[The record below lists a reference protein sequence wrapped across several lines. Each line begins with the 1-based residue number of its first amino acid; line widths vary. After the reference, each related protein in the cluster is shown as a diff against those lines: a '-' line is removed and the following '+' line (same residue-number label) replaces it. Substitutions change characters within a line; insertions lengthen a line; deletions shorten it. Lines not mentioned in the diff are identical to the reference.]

1 MKHLGVW
8 MGLFFS
14 VSALSASLSCS
25 GGQGSHEDQGEAQPA
40 AIWSTHVEK
49 AVDWGPDCFGVMGI
63 SSGGDLVYVSGST
76 SDSGGAYTY
85 GWIEAF
91 SGAMGGLA
99 PEFGNA
105 GKLVVSDV
113 TGAFVGLSSM
123 KLLLLAN
130 DNHRNWMEPPPAV
143 VGKLQAREALDGSLV
158 FSVSC
163 GPPAGGA
170 ISIAVGDDSA
180 FLLFRDDPV
189 FYLERR
195 LLADGSLVAS
205 FGTAGVIATNS
216 GSVGKIVW
224 HANNLFIL
232 RGGAGALAWEVEK
245 RNAET
250 GKLDDSFGNGG
261 IVMSEAAEFG
271 EPVGL
276 AADTDGIYVLA
287 NNAGFVLSRRLSGTG
302 ALMSGFGNRGT
313 LRMAG
318 TGVVATGLSIEA
330 GRIYVA
336 TTQRLTSSTSEW
348 RIEAFDDVSGESAI
362 GFGLN
367 GTVSRVVSDEAWVNE
382 GNVISADATGVYISG
397 RVKSTGSGPYSSEI
411 LVEKYSND

>member
-1 MKHLGVW
+1 
-8 MGLFFS
+8 
-14 VSALSASLSCS
+14 
-25 GGQGSHEDQGEAQPA
+25 
-40 AIWSTHVEK
+40 
-49 AVDWGPDCFGVMGI
+49 
-63 SSGGDLVYVSGST
+63 
-76 SDSGGAYTY
+76 
-85 GWIEAF
+85 
-91 SGAMGGLA
+91 
-99 PEFGNA
+99 
-105 GKLVVSDV
+105 
-113 TGAFVGLSSM
+113 
-123 KLLLLAN
+123 
-130 DNHRNWMEPPPAV
+130 MEPPPAV

-287 NNAGFVLSRRLSGTG
+287 NNAGFVLSRRSSGTG